1 MGEMSAKAKS
11 LHGFGGGV
19 LEIVAYDP
27 SGTYRAVYT
36 VSIGDSIYVIHA
48 FQKKS
53 KAGIATPRPELDLVR
68 QRLRQL
74 RSEVMNAAKK
84 SPRT

>member
-1 MGEMSAKAKS
+1 MVSAAVCWRLS
-11 LHGFGGGV
+11 P
-19 LEIVAYDP
+19 DP

-36 VSIGDSIYVIHA
+36 VSIGDSIYVIHT

-53 KAGIATPRPELDLVR
+53 RAGIATPRLGLDLVR

-74 RSEVMNAAKK
+74 KSEGKDATNK
-84 SPRT
+84 SSGTRAQLGQRVR